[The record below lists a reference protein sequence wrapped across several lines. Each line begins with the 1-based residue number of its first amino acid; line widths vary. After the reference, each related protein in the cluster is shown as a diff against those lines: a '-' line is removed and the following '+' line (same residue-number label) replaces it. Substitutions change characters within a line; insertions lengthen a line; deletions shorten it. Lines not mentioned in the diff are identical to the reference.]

1 MKSVLFYVIADGIKI
16 RVYGTSFNVN
26 THDKER
32 VQTALVEGSIGL
44 SAERGAGIPDETFTT
59 GRIQANGCIRER
71 ENGRY

>member
-1 MKSVLFYVIADGIKI
+1 M
-16 RVYGTSFNVN
+16 N

-44 SAERGAGIPDETFTT
+44 SAEKGVAGIPDETFTT